1 MFMFVFKI
9 LCHNLLVTNRPEG
22 WYELIESGWVRKIHG
37 YETTSKWQVCTSFSL
52 QSTIAGFTL
61 FVKKKRALSK
71 SVVLA

>member
-1 MFMFVFKI
+1 MFMLVFKI

-61 FVKKKRALSK
+61 FVKKNALCRK
-71 SVVLA
+71 VLF

>member
-22 WYELIESGWVRKIHG
+22 WYELIESGWVRIVWVRKIHG
-37 YETTSKWQVCTSFSL
+37 YETTGKRRAQVSTSFSP

-61 FVKKKRALSK
+61 FV
-71 SVVLA
+71 